1 MHVACTRYQGSVR
14 ATFEVQGVGIAA
26 GRVLEIAPDDLR
38 RPVSRD
44 EPDVFAPKQRAID
57 AQGAP
62 PEWRFP
68 AGSVSVVELDLA

>member
-1 MHVACTRYQGSVR
+1 MRGAR
-14 ATFEVQGVGIAA
+14 IAA

-38 RPVSRD
+38 QAVSQD
-44 EPDVFAPKQRAID
+44 EPDVFAPKEHAIA